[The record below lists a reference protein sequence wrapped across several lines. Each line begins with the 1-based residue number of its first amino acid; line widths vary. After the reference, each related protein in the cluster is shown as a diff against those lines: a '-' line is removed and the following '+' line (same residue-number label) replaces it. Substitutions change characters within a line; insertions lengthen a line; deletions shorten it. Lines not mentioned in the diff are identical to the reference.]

1 MQPVSLPLASPIC
14 LDLANECL
22 RYGAQTIS
30 LRPKTFA
37 VLRCLIEHAQQLV
50 SKTTLLEVV
59 WPETV
64 VGDGVLMVCI
74 RELRQAL
81 GDDPRTPRFIA
92 TAHRRGYRFIGQV
105 TREPAS
111 ADAACLWLTPQG
123 DLPTPAGLAVPPD
136 GVVHRQQTFRQN
148 TAEEGPGGRHR

>member
-14 LDLANECL
+14 LDLVNECL

-59 WPETV
+59 WPETMV
-64 VGDGVLMVCI
+64 SDGVLMVCI

-105 TREPAS
+105 TQGPAS

-123 DLPTPAGLAVPPD
+123 DLPTPAGLAVPPKKSYTD
-136 GVVHRQQTFRQN
+136 SKPSDRTPQRRGRGR
-148 TAEEGPGGRHR
+148 RHR

>member
-14 LDLANECL
+14 LDLVNECL

-37 VLRCLIEHAQQLV
+37 VLQCLIDHAQQLV

-64 VGDGVLMVCI
+64 VGDGRLSGN
-74 RELRQAL
+74 Q
-81 GDDPRTPRFIA
+81 
-92 TAHRRGYRFIGQV
+92 
-105 TREPAS
+105 
-111 ADAACLWLTPQG
+111 
-123 DLPTPAGLAVPPD
+123 
-136 GVVHRQQTFRQN
+136 RQQTRPASGSPRRETSLLPPGLRYLPMESY
-148 TAEEGPGGRHR
+148 TASKPSDRTPQRRGRGGRHR

>member
-1 MQPVSLPLASPIC
+1 VQPVSLPPASPVC

-37 VLRCLIEHAQQLV
+37 VLRCLIEHADRLV
-50 SKTTLLEVV
+50 SKTALLEAV

-64 VGDGVLMVCI
+64 ASDGVLMVCI

-81 GDDPRTPRFIA
+81 GDDPRTPQFIA
-92 TAHRRGYRFIGQV
+92 TAHRRGYRFIGHI
-105 TREPAS
+105 TREAAS
-111 ADAACLWLTPQG
+111 ADAACLWLTPRG
-123 DLPTPAGLAVPPD
+123 VSLLPPAPRHLPT
-136 GVVHRQQTFRQN
+136 RQRTSSKPSDR
-148 TAEEGPGGRHR
+148 TR